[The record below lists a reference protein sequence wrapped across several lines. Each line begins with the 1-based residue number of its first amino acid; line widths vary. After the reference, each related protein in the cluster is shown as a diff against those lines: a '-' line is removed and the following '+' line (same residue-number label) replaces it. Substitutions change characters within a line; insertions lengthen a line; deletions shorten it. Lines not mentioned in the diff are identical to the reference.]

1 MKKNY
6 VVIIVLLSF
15 LTLFT
20 KAQSQSQTIRGTITD
35 KQSLSAIPGV
45 NIIVVGA
52 NPIKLGT
59 TDIDGKFKIEGVIP
73 GRYDLKIT
81 YLGYKE
87 IVLPNVVVTS
97 GKEIVLEIGMEES
110 INSTMILNS
119 GSISNLA
126 TNYSIF
132 LGLKNK
138 AFTLP

>member
-87 IVLPNVVVTS
+87 IVMPNVVVTS

-138 AFTLP
+138 HVTLP